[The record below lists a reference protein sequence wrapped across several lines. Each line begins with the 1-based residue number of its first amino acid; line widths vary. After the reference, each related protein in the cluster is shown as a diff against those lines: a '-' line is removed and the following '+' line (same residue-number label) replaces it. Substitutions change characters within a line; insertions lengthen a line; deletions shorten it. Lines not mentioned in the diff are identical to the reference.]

1 MHSLVERHRSAIAD
15 VCRRYGVRR
24 LDVFGSAA
32 RSTDFDID
40 SSDVDFLVEFDA
52 AASTPSLETFFAL
65 RDALRVVLG
74 RRIDLVT
81 PDAMTNP
88 YVRSDVERSREP
100 VYAA

>member
-1 MHSLVERHRSAIAD
+1 MHRLVERQRSAIAD

-32 RSTDFDID
+32 RSTDFDIN
-40 SSDVDFLVEFDA
+40 SSDIDFLVEFDA
-52 AASTPSLETFFAL
+52 AASTPSLGTFFAL
-65 RDALRVVLG
+65 RDALRAVLG

-81 PDAMTNP
+81 SDAMTNP
-88 YVRSDVERSREP
+88 YVRRDVERSREP